1 MLKAGADG
9 GRGAGKKRSRN
20 EVIQDQESTGS
31 SEEPQ
36 QAQLKRLALTG
47 RGRGRGRGRG
57 GGGGKGRGG
66 GGGAAAAAEDSHSGR
81 GGAPAAEGTAM
92 GISDLNLD
100 LNDLHAPPGPTERVP
115 FTFDKDPLL
124 SQEPANGYPHTQ
136 DTREVLSFYEYL
148 KLEMADAGAGA
159 AAFEF
164 DCPTGA
170 APTPTTSSTAPPPP
184 LPPPRRLPPHRE
196 RGALQG
202 TQSLDDGDDSTM
214 LSEKEFSEQ
223 TGIEAESEDF
233 YRRVMDDG

>member
-1 MLKAGADG
+1 MLLRRFVHVHVLQYFTLYAG
-9 GRGAGKKRSRN
+9 
-20 EVIQDQESTGS
+20 VCSTQVDLS
-31 SEEPQ
+31 
-36 QAQLKRLALTG
+36 
-47 RGRGRGRGRG
+47 
-57 GGGGKGRGG
+57 
-66 GGGAAAAAEDSHSGR
+66 
-81 GGAPAAEGTAM
+81 AAEGTAM

-100 LNDLHAPPGPTERVP
+100 LNDLHAPPGPTERVA

-148 KLEMADAGAGA
+148 KLEMAVAGAGA

-170 APTPTTSSTAPPPP
+170 APTPTTSSTAPPPL
-184 LPPPRRLPPHRE
+184 LPPPPRLPPHRE

-223 TGIEAESEDF
+223 TGIPMADLIIKPLPIGGWEQCSESEDF